1 MLCACITIS
10 FIDQYTVEDPE
21 MFTTTIVIQSS
32 TNNGLANQVL
42 VNDDELQCTRFFM
55 LSILSTVPEVFISPD
70 SSFVIQI
77 QDDEGDLILQTNIP

>member
-1 MLCACITIS
+1 M
-10 FIDQYTVEDPE
+10 IDLYTVEDPE

-32 TNNGLANQVL
+32 TNDGLANQVL

-55 LSILSTVPEVFISPD
+55 LSILSTMPEVFITASI
-70 SSFVIQI
+70 VIQI